1 MNSGKKAA
9 VIVALALIAAGLIL
23 SGAVLA
29 SSGFHPEKLV
39 KEPSSLKETI
49 YPVEEGF
56 TALELRTGAGDVRL
70 LPSDDGKCR
79 VACMENE
86 EQTHRVEV
94 KDGTLYVER
103 QVHKQIGVTFSFGFS
118 ERDYIHVYLPESDY
132 EKLILEAASGDVECP
147 AEFRFGEAIVGTA
160 SGDVTFRSAVE
171 GTLTISA
178 ASGNV
183 TVEGVSPASLSVS
196 TASGSIRVADVAAGD
211 LSLSADSGDLTLEN
225 AALSGAAKLRT
236 TSGDQR
242 LENVSCASLAA
253 ESSSGEKRL
262 TDVLAAGELRC
273 ESASGDL
280 ILLRC
285 DGDSLDLRAE
295 SGEIRGSLRTEKI
308 FLTETAS
315 GSVKVPKSVSGGSC
329 EVHTSSG
336 DIRLTLE
343 G

>member
-9 VIVALALIAAGLIL
+9 VIVALALVAAGLIL

-29 SSGFHPEKLV
+29 SNGFHPEKLV
-39 KEPSSLKETI
+39 KEPSSLKETT
-49 YPVEEGF
+49 YSVEEGF

-79 VACMENE
+79 VECMENE

-94 KDGTLYVER
+94 KDGVLRVVRQMSDPTGISFRLVER
-103 QVHKQIGVTFSFGFS
+103 DHVC
-118 ERDYIHVYLPESDY
+118 VYLPERAY
-132 EKLILEAASGDVECP
+132 ERLTLEAASGDVECP
-147 AEFRFGEAIVGTA
+147 AEFSFGEARVGTA

-171 GTLTISA
+171 GALTISA

-196 TASGSIRVADVAAGD
+196 TASGSIRAADVAAGD

-253 ESSSGEKRL
+253 ESTSGEKRL

-285 DGDSLDLRAE
+285 DGDSLYLRAE